1 MALTKPILNM
11 AAYAITLLLI
21 LFMGLALLKT
31 KGSFQ
36 DSKES
41 IDMASQ
47 LSQANK
53 EALANID
60 ATIDSKITDGLAMSE
75 KKLQDSVTSLRMQ
88 NVKLQQQLAGLQ
100 AKIDASA
107 QKGGDLKWYLNPR
120 TQTRYAL
127 IPFALPWHRAKQYA
141 ATNGGHLV
149 VISDKEENDWLVK
162 AFGDDTE
169 YWTGLTDEAEEGK
182 WTAVNGEEVKYF
194 NWMPPEPD
202 NYRKNQHYVIIN
214 AKAPHLNKTEPGKWN
229 DVPGNEVRIGII
241 EKKGTTLRIN
251 PMLRNL

>member
-1 MALTKPILNM
+1 MTLTKPILNM
-11 AAYAITLLLI
+11 AAYTIILLLI
-21 LFMGLALLKT
+21 LLMGLAILKT

-36 DSKES
+36 DSSK
-41 IDMASQ
+41 
-47 LSQANK
+47 LTHANK
-53 EALANID
+53 EALDSID
-60 ATIDSKITDGLAMSE
+60 ATIDSKIAAGLAMSE
-75 KKLQDSVTSLRMQ
+75 KKLQSSVSSLRTQ

-107 QKGGDLKWYLNPR
+107 QKGDDLKWYLNPR
-120 TQTRYAL
+120 TRTRYTL

-149 VISDKEENDWLVK
+149 VINDKEENDWLIK
-162 AFGDDTE
+162 AFGGNTE

-182 WTAVNGEEVKYF
+182 WAAVNGEEVKYF
-194 NWMPPEPD
+194 NWMPREPD

-214 AKAPHLNKTEPGKWN
+214 AKAPHLKQTASGKWN
-229 DVPGNEVRIGII
+229 DVPGNEIRIGII

-251 PMLRNL
+251 PTSR